1 VTAWHI
7 LEALGGWG
15 LFLFSLRTLTRVLQ
29 RTLSR
34 RLRGIFARALG
45 HPLQCL
51 AAGAASTAVV
61 QASSISIIAGMS
73 MVGSTLITL
82 EQGYYLMLGSTL
94 GTTLKAWLVTVNDL
108 LLGPLLVGITSIALL
123 FVRRS
128 SFRDA
133 LEGIM
138 AIGLALWGM
147 FFIGQGLA
155 PMLDLPWVQEVIRG
169 NPGQN
174 LMEQTVGVLMGVV
187 FAGCVQSSSTVVS
200 VVISLAAGEHLA
212 YPQAASLIL
221 GANIGTTF
229 GPLLAS
235 LEYGPNLRRL
245 ALAHFFVKLGGVLI
259 TLFFFPQFINAVAW
273 LVPAQE
279 ENMAHTIS
287 FRLAAVHTVFNL
299 INMIWWSVFSA
310 LILRLV
316 GWLVPARNDVGG
328 LALAPVVRRMLRRSP
343 ERSREEALRQMN
355 SLLVCVKTLLDV
367 GSSLLVGER
376 TNETRLEN
384 RILEQREF
392 QGLKDSTYEL
402 LVQASAGKADDLRML
417 LARLADLEELYFQA
431 LRLREQLESGL
442 VREKLGMPPLMA
454 ALTLVYRRCVDE
466 VWLRILFPKESP
478 EPGVDP
484 VELARQWEDAFY
496 ASLQEEELTSL
507 QASWAFDL
515 VSNLRSV
522 LLHLAW
528 LSQMR
533 TVVTRP
539 VPLLDSQQLNVKD

>member
-1 VTAWHI
+1 MTTWHF
-7 LEALGGWG
+7 LEAIGGWG

-34 RLRGIFARALG
+34 RLRGIFGRALG
-45 HPLQCL
+45 HPAQCL
-51 AAGAASTAVV
+51 AVGAAATAVV
-61 QASSISIIAGMS
+61 QASSISIIASMS

-82 EQGYYLMLGSTL
+82 EQGYFLMLGSTL
-94 GTTLKAWLVTVNDL
+94 GTTLKAWLISINDL
-108 LLGPLLVGITSIALL
+108 LLGPVLVGLTSIALL

-128 SFRDA
+128 SYRDA
-133 LEGIM
+133 LEGVM
-138 AIGLALWGM
+138 GIGLALWGM

-155 PMLDLPWVQEVIRG
+155 PLLDLPSVQEMIQG

-187 FAGCVQSSSTVVS
+187 FAAAVQSSSTVVGL
-200 VVISLAAGEHLA
+200 VITLAAGEHLA

-245 ALAHFFVKLGGVLI
+245 ALAHFFVKCGGVLI
-259 TLFFFPQFINAVAW
+259 TLFFFPQFINAISWV
-273 LVPAQE
+273 VPEQLDPVQR
-279 ENMAHTIS
+279 MS
-287 FRLAAVHTVFNL
+287 FRLAAVHTGFNL
-299 INMIWWSVFSA
+299 INMVWWTLFSTV
-310 LILRLV
+310 ILRLV
-316 GWLVPARNDVGG
+316 GWMVPSRAEVGG

-343 ERSREEALRQMN
+343 ERSREEALRQM
-355 SLLVCVKTLLDV
+355 SQLLVCVKTLLDI
-367 GSSLLVGER
+367 GSSLLVAER

-392 QGLKDSTYEL
+392 QGLKDSIYEL
-402 LVQASAGKADDLRML
+402 LVQASAGKADDLRLL

-442 VREKLGMPPLMA
+442 VREKLGMPKCLVG
-454 ALTLVYRRCVDE
+454 LTKVYRRCLDE
-466 VWLRILFPKESP
+466 VWLRILFPKDSP
-478 EPGVDP
+478 DPGVDP
-484 VELARQWEDAFY
+484 VVLARQWEDAFY

-522 LLHLAW
+522 LLHLSW
-528 LSQMR
+528 LAQMR
-533 TVVTRP
+533 NLVPMDEP
-539 VPLLDSQQLNVKD
+539 VLLDSQ

>member
-1 VTAWHI
+1 MMTTWHI

-34 RLRGIFARALG
+34 RLRGIFGRALG

-51 AAGAASTAVV
+51 LAGTGATAVV
-61 QASSISIIAGMS
+61 QASSITIIASMS

-94 GTTLKAWLVTVNDL
+94 GTTLKAWIVSINDL
-108 LLGPLLVGITSIALL
+108 LLGPVLVGVTSVALL
-123 FVRRS
+123 FVKRS
-128 SFRDA
+128 SYRDV

-155 PMLDLPWVQEVIRG
+155 PMLDLPWVQEIIRG

-174 LMEQTVGVLMGVV
+174 LLEQTVGVLMGTV
-187 FAGCVQSSSTVVS
+187 FAAAVQSSSTVVG

-221 GANIGTTF
+221 GANVGTTF

-245 ALAHFFVKLGGVLI
+245 ALAHFFVKCGGVLI
-259 TLFFFPQFINAVAW
+259 TLFFFPQFINAISW
-273 LVPAQE
+273 IVPEQLDPVQR
-279 ENMAHTIS
+279 MS
-287 FRLAAVHTVFNL
+287 FRLAAVHTGFNF
-299 INMIWWSVFSA
+299 INVIWWTLFSA

-316 GWLVPARNDVGG
+316 GWMVPAKADAGG

-355 SLLVCVKTLLDV
+355 QLLVCVKTLLDI
-367 GSSLLVGER
+367 GSSLLVAER

-392 QGLKDSTYEL
+392 QGLKDSVYEL
-402 LVQASAGKADDLRML
+402 LVQASAGHDDLRLL

-442 VREKLGMPPLMA
+442 VREKLGMPRR
-454 ALTLVYRRCVDE
+454 LTGLTKVYRRCLDE
-466 VWLRILFPKESP
+466 VWLRILFPKDSP
-478 EPGVDP
+478 DPSVDP
-484 VELARQWEDAFY
+484 VVLARQWEDAFY
-496 ASLQEEELTSL
+496 ESLQEEELTSL

-522 LLHLAW
+522 LLHLSW
-528 LSQMR
+528 LAQMR
-533 TVVTRP
+533 NLVPTDEP
-539 VPLLDSQQLNVKD
+539 VLLDS

>member
-1 VTAWHI
+1 MTTWHM

-34 RLRGIFARALG
+34 RLRGIFGRALG
-45 HPLQCL
+45 HPVQCL
-51 AAGAASTAVV
+51 LAGTGATAVV
-61 QASSISIIAGMS
+61 QASSITIIASMS

-94 GTTLKAWLVTVNDL
+94 GTTLKAWILSINDL
-108 LLGPLLVGITSIALL
+108 LLGPVLVGVTSVALL

-128 SFRDA
+128 SYRDA
-133 LEGIM
+133 LEGVM

-155 PMLDLPWVQEVIRG
+155 PLIQLPWLQEIIRG

-174 LMEQTVGVLMGVV
+174 LMEQTVAVVVGLV
-187 FAGCVQSSSTVVS
+187 FAGCVQSSSTVIGM
-200 VVISLAAGEHLA
+200 VISLAAGEHLA
-212 YPQAASLIL
+212 YPQAACLIL

-245 ALAHFFVKLGGVLI
+245 ALAHFFVKCGGVLI
-259 TLFFFPQFINAVAW
+259 TLFFFPQFINAISWIVPEQ
-273 LVPAQE
+273 LDPAQR
-279 ENMAHTIS
+279 MGY
-287 FRLAAVHTVFNL
+287 RLAAVHTGFNL
-299 INMIWWSVFSA
+299 INVIWWTLFSA
-310 LILRLV
+310 IILRLV
-316 GWLVPARNDVGG
+316 GWLVPSKAEVGG

-355 SLLVCVKTLLDV
+355 QLLVCVKTLLDI
-367 GSSLLVGER
+367 GSSLLVAER

-392 QGLKDSTYEL
+392 QGLKDSIYEL
-402 LVQASAGKADDLRML
+402 LVQASAGKADDLRLL

-431 LRLREQLESGL
+431 LRMREQLESGL
-442 VREKLGMPPLMA
+442 VREKLGMPRRLMA
-454 ALTLVYRRCVDE
+454 LTKVYRRCLDE
-466 VWLRILFPKESP
+466 VWLRILFPKDSP
-478 EPGVDP
+478 DPAVDP
-484 VELARQWEDAFY
+484 VVLARQWEDAFY
-496 ASLQEEELTSL
+496 ASLKEEELTSL

-522 LLHLAW
+522 LLHLSW
-528 LSQMR
+528 LAQMR
-533 TVVTRP
+533 NL
-539 VPLLDSQQLNVKD
+539 VPDEEPLLLDSQ

>member
-1 VTAWHI
+1 MTNWHM

-34 RLRGIFARALG
+34 RLRGLFARALG
-45 HPLQCL
+45 HPAQCL
-51 AAGAASTAVV
+51 LAGVASTAVV
-61 QASSISIIAGMS
+61 QASSISIIASMS

-82 EQGYYLMLGSTL
+82 ERGYFLMLGSTL
-94 GTTLKAWLVTVNDL
+94 GTTLKAWVMGINDL
-108 LLGPLLVGITSIALL
+108 MLGPVLVGVTSVSLLV
-123 FVRRS
+123 VRRS
-128 SFRDA
+128 SYRDV

-155 PMLDLPWVQEVIRG
+155 PLLDLPLVQEAIRG

-174 LMEQTVGVLMGVV
+174 LMEQTVGVLMGII
-187 FAGCVQSSSTVVS
+187 AAACVQSSSTVVAL
-200 VVISLAAGEHLA
+200 VITMAAADQLA
-212 YPQAASLIL
+212 YPQAASVIL

-245 ALAHFFVKLGGVLI
+245 ALAHFFVKVGGVLI
-259 TLFFFPQFINAVAW
+259 TLFFFPQFINAIAW
-273 LVPAQE
+273 VVPEQLEAGQR
-279 ENMAHTIS
+279 MS
-287 FRLAAVHTVFNL
+287 FRLAAVHTGFNL
-299 INMIWWSVFSA
+299 INVIWWTIFSG
-310 LILRLV
+310 IVLRLV
-316 GWLVPARNDVGG
+316 GWFVPARTELSG
-328 LALAPVVRRMLRRSP
+328 LSLAPVVRRMLRRSP
-343 ERSREEALRQMN
+343 ERSREEALRQMQL
-355 SLLVCVKTLLDV
+355 LLVCVKTLLDV
-367 GSSLLVGER
+367 GCMLLLGER

-392 QGLKDSTYEL
+392 QGLKDSAYEL
-402 LVQASAGKADDLRML
+402 LVQASAGKADDLRQL

-442 VREKLGMPPLMA
+442 VREKLGLPSQLA
-454 ALTLVYRRCVDE
+454 ALTGVYRRCVDE

-478 EPGVDP
+478 EPKVDP
-484 VELARQWEDAFY
+484 VLLARQWEDAFH
-496 ASLQEEELTSL
+496 ASLREEELSSL

-522 LLHLAW
+522 LLHLSW
-528 LSQMR
+528 LAQVRSLI
-533 TVVTRP
+533 VAEEE
-539 VPLLDSQQLNVKD
+539 PLLDAQ

>member
-1 VTAWHI
+1 MMTTWHI

-34 RLRGIFARALG
+34 RLRGIFGRALG

-51 AAGAASTAVV
+51 LAGTGATAVV
-61 QASSISIIAGMS
+61 QASSITIIASMS

-94 GTTLKAWLVTVNDL
+94 GTTLKAWIVSVNDL
-108 LLGPLLVGITSIALL
+108 LLGPVLVGVTSVALL
-123 FVRRS
+123 FVKRS
-128 SFRDA
+128 SYRDV

-174 LMEQTVGVLMGVV
+174 LLEQTVGVLMGMV
-187 FAGCVQSSSTVVS
+187 FAAAVQSSSTVVG
-200 VVISLAAGEHLA
+200 VVISLAAGGHLA

-221 GANIGTTF
+221 GANVGTPF

-245 ALAHFFVKLGGVLI
+245 ALAHFFVKCGGVLI
-259 TLFFFPQFINAVAW
+259 TLFFFPQFINAIAW
-273 LVPAQE
+273 VVPE
-279 ENMAHTIS
+279 ELDPVRRMS
-287 FRLAAVHTVFNL
+287 FRLAAVHTGFNL
-299 INMIWWSVFSA
+299 INVIWWTLFSA
-310 LILRLV
+310 LVLRLV
-316 GWLVPARNDVGG
+316 GWLVPAKADAGG

-355 SLLVCVKTLLDV
+355 QLLVCVKTLLDI
-367 GSSLLVGER
+367 GSSLLVAER

-392 QGLKDSTYEL
+392 QGLKDSVYEL
-402 LVQASAGKADDLRML
+402 LVQASAGRDDLRLL

-442 VREKLGMPPLMA
+442 VREKLGMPRRLT
-454 ALTLVYRRCVDE
+454 ALTKVYRRCLDE
-466 VWLRILFPKESP
+466 VWLRILFPKDSP
-478 EPGVDP
+478 DPSVDP
-484 VELARQWEDAFY
+484 VVLARQWEDAFY
-496 ASLQEEELTSL
+496 ESLQEEELTSL

-522 LLHLAW
+522 LLHLSW
-528 LSQMR
+528 LAQMR
-533 TVVTRP
+533 NL
-539 VPLLDSQQLNVKD
+539 VPMDEPILLDPQ

>member
-1 VTAWHI
+1 MTTWHI

-34 RLRGIFARALG
+34 RLRGIFGRALG
-45 HPLQCL
+45 HPVQCL

-61 QASSISIIAGMS
+61 QASSISIIASMS

-82 EQGYYLMLGSTL
+82 EQGYYLMLGATL
-94 GTTLKAWLVTVNDL
+94 GTTLKAWLVSINDL
-108 LLGPLLVGITSIALL
+108 LLGPVLVGVTSVSLL
-123 FVRRS
+123 FVKRS
-128 SFRDA
+128 SYRDA
-133 LEGIM
+133 LEGVM

-147 FFIGQGLA
+147 FFIGQGLT
-155 PMLDLPWVQEVIRG
+155 PMLDLPSVQDIIRG

-174 LMEQTVGVLMGVV
+174 LMEQTVGVLMGIV
-187 FAGCVQSSSTVVS
+187 FAGCVQSSSTVVGL
-200 VVISLAAGEHLA
+200 VITLAAGEHLA

-245 ALAHFFVKLGGVLI
+245 ALAHFFVKVGGVLI

-273 LVPAQE
+273 LVPNQE
-279 ENMAHTIS
+279 LVARTIT

-299 INMIWWSVFSA
+299 INMIWWSVFSS

-343 ERSREEALRQMN
+343 ERSRDEALRQMN
-355 SLLVCVKTLLDV
+355 QLLVCVKTLLDI
-367 GSSLLVGER
+367 GSSVLVGER

-431 LRLREQLESGL
+431 LRLREQLESGM
-442 VREKLGMPPLMA
+442 VREKLGMPLRMA
-454 ALTLVYRRCVDE
+454 ALTLTYRRCVDE
-466 VWLRILFPKESP
+466 VWLRILFPKSSP
-478 EPGVDP
+478 EPSLSP
-484 VELARQWEDAFY
+484 VNLARQWEDAFY

-533 TVVTRP
+533 MVIGETG
-539 VPLLDSQQLNVKD
+539 LLDSE